1 MKGVS
6 VETVSSPDDQVLP
19 VYRLEFDGNFRE
31 LLPIVLVN
39 LFLTIITLG
48 LYRFWARTKVRKY
61 LWRSVRFQGDAFEYT
76 GTGKEIFIGFLI
88 VLFLVFFPLGF
99 VFFQAQIMIETP
111 GKEAQGL
118 ALLSGSYLLM
128 LFLFGVA
135 YYRRNRYRLSRTR
148 WRGIRGKQR
157 ERGYAYGMIQFL
169 LTLVNFMLLGLAS
182 PLVAN
187 RLWEYESNRR
197 EFGTGR
203 FSYKGRAGPLYKP
216 FLIAIVLALVLVV
229 ALFTLVVLSL
239 AGLASNSGELV
250 QLQEKMADLDGN
262 IFYSLALG
270 LGFYFLA
277 GLAVAAPILWYQV
290 RQLRHFWGHSR
301 FEGFPLSFHGR
312 FGDIFRLWLGNMGIF
327 ILTLGLG
334 ARFIEMRW
342 LRFLVEHT
350 KISGFPAFE
359 SIGQAEGAEPSLGE
373 GLAEG
378 FDMGG
383 I

>member
-1 MKGVS
+1 M
-6 VETVSSPDDQVLP
+6 ETVSSPEEEALP
-19 VYRLEFDGNFRE
+19 EYGLEFDGSFRG

-39 LFLTIITLG
+39 LLLTIITLG

-61 LWRSVRFQGDAFEYT
+61 LWSSVRLHGDAFEYT
-76 GTGKEIFIGFLI
+76 GTGKELFIGFLI
-88 VLFLVFFPLGF
+88 VLFLVFLPMGF
-99 VFFQAQIMIETP
+99 AFFQAQIMMETP
-111 GKEAQGL
+111 GREAQG
-118 ALLSGSYLLM
+118 ASLLFGAYMLM
-128 LFLFGVA
+128 LYLYGVA

-157 ERGYAYGMIQFL
+157 EGGYRYGFIHFM

-182 PLVAN
+182 PLISN

-216 FLIAIVLALVLVV
+216 FAIAVFLSLLLIAATVTLIIFVIAAVSGGGGATEWLQQSQANGPKGIYTIVA
-229 ALFTLVVLSL
+229 ALF
-239 AGLASNSGELV
+239 AG
-250 QLQEKMADLDGN
+250 
-262 IFYSLALG
+262 
-270 LGFYFLA
+270 YFLV
-277 GLAVAAPILWYQV
+277 GLAVAAPVLWYQV

-301 FEGFPLSFHGR
+301 YEGFPLSFHGR
-312 FGDIFRLWLGNMGIF
+312 FGDIFRLWLGNLGIF
-327 ILTLGLG
+327 IATLGLG
-334 ARFIEMRW
+334 APFMEMRW

-350 KISGFPAFE
+350 RISGFPALE
-359 SIGQAEGAEPSLGE
+359 SIGQAEGADPSLGE

-378 FDMGG
+378 FDLGG